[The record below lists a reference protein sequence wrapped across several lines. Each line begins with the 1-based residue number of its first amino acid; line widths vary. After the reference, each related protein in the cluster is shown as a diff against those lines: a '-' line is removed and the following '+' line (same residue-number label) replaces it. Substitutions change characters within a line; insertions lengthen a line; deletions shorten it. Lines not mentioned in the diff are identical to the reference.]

1 VAYVRHLR
9 IHSNMPNFLLHCCIQ
24 ACNRKFTKLAAL
36 KSHLYR
42 HHRESVVV
50 PRSLLCPAVDLACH
64 VDLCSAKCD
73 TLTQFYS
80 HLKVHI
86 KEGRTVAYLKV
97 HIKEG
102 RTVACPFKHCDA
114 SFTVISTFTSHL
126 SRKHKNSTEV
136 NLTESIVTTAVTEAE
151 SSQNIDS
158 DMITDEHIDVV
169 GNREH
174 LEVSPENIDET
185 LFLKNLALFYLKLQ
199 AKLLLPSSVIQTI
212 IEDMQSVYD
221 VNQSHLLF
229 KLNEKLVTLGV
240 PETSINNLMD
250 SLKAGD
256 LLQACNSH
264 TLKTDQRRK
273 TVFKNSFNYIEPMPI
288 CLGHNEAGKECFVQ
302 YIPLK
307 QTIEALFHCET
318 VWKQYREVH
327 DRIQSQDIFEDV
339 WDGEIIKENLAQT
352 EKSSLGLILYQDSF
366 EVVNPLGSGKKKHK
380 ILAMYLTLADILPH
394 NRSST
399 DQMQLV
405 FLCREQDFKYFGQ
418 ELVMGCLIKDLQDIE
433 TNGIVLPDGEVCK
446 GIVRA
451 IAGDNL
457 GSHNIGGFLEN
468 FSGSKYFCRYCEIHK
483 DAFLADP
490 LSRANTR
497 TPESYKEHVQSI
509 AEHSTHSGGIK
520 FDSLFNSLSKFH
532 VCQPG
537 LPPCLGHDLFEGV
550 VASDLALCINHLVTV
565 DKQFTYTEL
574 NRRIDQFKYL
584 GNDANDKPCE
594 VKPGSDRLCGHAVQ
608 NWCLLRLLPV
618 LIGEKITSPA
628 ENEIWQ
634 MVLQLRD
641 IVALICAPAISADQI
656 GYLRVLIEEYLHSRK
671 QAFPHHQLKP
681 KHHYMSHY
689 PELII
694 QFGPLIRLWT
704 LRFESKH
711 TYFKQCAR
719 KLHNFK
725 NVCSSLAERHQ
736 LLQAYLSA
744 GCLFPPV
751 IVVEK
756 ATAFFSSDYSDS
768 IRESV
773 ANYDFGPEN
782 TLIAHEATVK
792 GTKYQKNMY
801 VVLTKNEDGLEV
813 GKIKMILTHKN
824 SAVYFIAEK
833 FKALCMHDVGV
844 HCVTPIKNCYCCVNQ
859 EDLLDYYPLPQYSIG
874 AMELIVLHHS
884 FPLL

>member
-1 VAYVRHLR
+1 
-9 IHSNMPNFLLHCCIQ
+9 M
-24 ACNRKFTKLAAL
+24 
-36 KSHLYR
+36 
-42 HHRESVVV
+42 V
-50 PRSLLCPAVDLACH
+50 PRPQLCPAVDLACH
-64 VDLCSAKCD
+64 VDLCSAKCE
-73 TLTQFYS
+73 TRTQFFP

-86 KEGRTVAYLKV
+86 KEGR
-97 HIKEG
+97 
-102 RTVACPFKHCDA
+102 RVACPFEQCDA

-126 SRKHKNSTEV
+126 SRKHKNSSEV
-136 NLTESIVTTAVTEAE
+136 NLTESIVSTARVTEVE

-158 DMITDEHIDVV
+158 NITDEHIDVA
-169 GNREH
+169 GNIAH
-174 LEVSPENIDET
+174 LEVGPENIDES

-212 IEDMQSVYD
+212 ITDMQSVYD
-221 VNQSHLLF
+221 INQSHLLF

-240 PETSINNLMD
+240 PEASINDVMD
-250 SLKAGD
+250 SLKADD

-273 TVFKNSFNYIEPMPI
+273 TVFKNSFNYVEPMPI
-288 CLGHNEAGKECFVQ
+288 CLGHNEAGKECFLQ
-302 YIPLK
+302 YVPVK
-307 QTIEALFHCET
+307 QTIEALFHCES

-327 DRIQSQDIFEDV
+327 SRVQVKDIFEDV
-339 WDGEIIKENLAQT
+339 WDSEIITKNLAQT
-352 EKSSLGLILYQDSF
+352 ERSSLGLILYQDSF

-380 ILAMYLTLADILPH
+380 ILAMYLTLADILPY
-394 NRSST
+394 NRSSI

-405 FLCREQDFKYFGQ
+405 LLCREQDFRYFGQ
-418 ELVMGCLIKDLQDIE
+418 ELVMGHLIKDLQDLE
-433 TNGIVLPDGEVCK
+433 TKGIVLPDGQVCK
-446 GIVRA
+446 GILRA

-468 FSGSKYFCRYCEIHK
+468 FSGSKFFCRYCEIDK
-483 DAFLADP
+483 NVFQADP

-497 TPESYKEHVQSI
+497 TPESYREHVQNI
-509 AEHSTHSGGIK
+509 KEHSNHSGGVK
-520 FDSLFNSLSKFH
+520 FDSVFNSLNMFH

-565 DKQFTYTEL
+565 DKQFSYTEL
-574 NRRIDQFKYL
+574 NRRIEQFKYS
-584 GNDANDKPCE
+584 GNDAHDKPCE
-594 VKPGSDRLCGHAVQ
+594 VRSGSDRLCGHAVQ

-618 LIGEKITSPA
+618 LIGETITSA

-634 MVLQLRD
+634 MVLQLRE

-656 GYLRVLIEEYLHSRK
+656 GYLRVLIEEYLLSRK
-671 QAFPHHQLKP
+671 QAFPHHRLKP

-704 LRFESKH
+704 MRFESKH
-711 TYFKQCAR
+711 TYFKQCTR
-719 KLHNFK
+719 KLRNFI

-744 GCLFPPV
+744 GNIFPPV

-756 ATAFFSSDYSDS
+756 ATAFYPSDYIAG

-773 ANYDFGPEN
+773 AKYDFGPDT

-792 GTKYQKNMY
+792 GTKYRKNMC
-801 VVLTKNEDGLEV
+801 VVISKDEDGLEV
-813 GKIKMILTHKN
+813 GKIMMILTYKN
-824 SAVYFIAEK
+824 SAVYFITEK
-833 FKALCMHDVGV
+833 CKALCMHDVGV
-844 HCVTPIKNCYCCVNQ
+844 YCVTPINNSYYCINQ
-859 EDLLDYYPLPQYSIG
+859 EHLLDYYPLPQYSIG
-874 AMELIVLHHS
+874 DMQVIVLHHT
-884 FPLL
+884 FPSL